1 MHRRPFTTQDAYSR
15 GVTHAALKHGLSQ
28 GRIQRVLRGI
38 YIEGADP
45 VTPVETALA
54 ALVATSGVASGALA
68 GVLHGLDSVRL
79 QGKLVTIPTER
90 DSRLAAVQRA
100 DLEPQQ
106 TVTIDG
112 YRCTNGAQTMIGL
125 AVILNDLQ
133 WEQALESALH
143 KRLLR
148 VEDLGA
154 VSDFR
159 GSKRIR
165 RVLALRPPGVP
176 PTESLLE
183 TLMVQLIRTESL
195 LPTPQRQVVVLNK
208 WDRFVAR
215 VDLAWPEHGT
225 SWSWTDSITRINPFT
240 TPTAKQLSSLR
251 GVGCQ
256 AGSRGTK
263 SHVHRH
269 RPFGAYVNSSSR
281 HSLYAALRDL
291 RSTRH
296 LRL

>member
-195 LPTPQRQVVVLNK
+195 LPAPQRQVIVLNK

-215 VDLAWPEHGT
+215 VDLAWPEHGIFLELDGQHHKDQPVYDANRQTAVVAARGWMPGRFTWHEVTRAPT
-225 SWSWTDSITRINPFT
+225 STLWRLRELFEQAFT
-240 TPTAKQLSSLR
+240 LRRTA
-251 GVGCQ
+251 
-256 AGSRGTK
+256 
-263 SHVHRH
+263 
-269 RPFGAYVNSSSR
+269 
-281 HSLYAALRDL
+281 
-291 RSTRH
+291 
-296 LRL
+296 